1 MTAIDLHHQIDDATM
16 ENQIHITV
24 YQVQKQDLE
33 SWKADIVAEVI
44 SGITNH
50 QPGSAKDSL
59 KLLTRKETSKILNIS
74 LPTVDKYSDLGILKK
89 CRVGRRVLYSEESIL
104 QSLKL
109 VPDIRY
115 KRPADLKNI
124 LQSDEK

>member
-1 MTAIDLHHQIDDATM
+1 MD
-16 ENQIHITV
+16 NQIHITV

-33 SWKADIVAEVI
+33 AWKAEIISEVI
-44 SGITNH
+44 SGITNQ

-89 CRVGRRVLYSEESIL
+89 CRVGRRVLYSEVDIL
-104 QSLKL
+104 ESLKR
-109 VPDIRY
+109 VPGIRH
-115 KRPADLKNI
+115 KRMSDLKSLI
-124 LQSDEK
+124 QSNKS